1 MWITKQGVSLTYKII
16 ILSLVMSLLCIL
28 ITGGLVYSNIRRHLI
43 EKNIHRIDNDIEFII
58 SSIDRDIGL
67 VDNLVNWTTLN
78 YSILQF
84 LDPDKNTGRIRG
96 LNSVIAFD
104 ALNTHLFNS
113 PISPF
118 ICKVLIQTKD
128 NRTISTGLYPGIA
141 DESDNIKSSSYY
153 QEVLLAR
160 SYYWT
165 GLEDTVFSDG
175 SMDVRKKIIPIIR
188 PIIIKQTRQVM
199 GWIFIGLSADI
210 LSSRIAERVELENSR
225 FIWNIGYKYYI
236 YEDGDFTDIT
246 GEIGAGDTFSKGPP
260 KKTTITLSGKKTEVV
275 GLTSAFCNWTLME
288 ITGGSGDIQIDI
300 VEILFMETFVFIF
313 FLFVMYALITR
324 IIVKPIRKIERHI
337 ENVGSGDF
345 TPDPGIEG
353 PDEIGAIGRSINR
366 MAADI
371 SRLMD
376 EYIQIE
382 ASKRNLELAN
392 LQKQISPHFIYNTL
406 NTIKWMAIIQ
416 QAQGIEEV
424 VDTMVAILREI
435 VKDTRLHVTVMDEIV
450 FLDSYI
456 KLIRFQYGDTF
467 SYHVSWDDPSL
478 ESAYILKFTLQP
490 IVENALF
497 HGLDPHEKAGELR
510 IHIGRQEDDLLIT
523 IFDNG
528 VGMNEEQINT
538 LLNARIS
545 SGNILKELGI
555 SNVDSRIKME
565 YGPSYG
571 IRIESVP
578 GEYTRVFIL
587 YPYKT
592 QGGNNFV

>member
-1 MWITKQGVSLTYKII
+1 MRIIKQGVSLTYKII

-28 ITGGLVYSNIRRHLI
+28 ITGSLIYSNIRGHLI
-43 EKNIHRIDNDIEFII
+43 EKNIHKINNDIEFII
-58 SSIDRDIGL
+58 SSIDKDIGL
-67 VDNLVNWTTLN
+67 VDNLVNWTSLN

-84 LDPDKNTGRIRG
+84 LDPDKNIGQSRG

-113 PISPF
+113 PISSF

-128 NRTISTGLYPGIA
+128 GRTISAGFYPGIA
-141 DESDNIKSSSYY
+141 GEADRIKSYSYY
-153 QEVLLAR
+153 QAILSSK
-160 SYYWT
+160 SYYWI
-165 GLEDTVFSDG
+165 GLEDAVFSSG
-175 SMDVRKKIIPIIR
+175 NLDVRKKIIPVIR
-188 PIIIKQTRQVM
+188 PIMIRQTGQVM

-210 LSSRIAERVELENSR
+210 LSSRIAERVELKDSR

-236 YEDGDFTDIT
+236 YENGDFFDVS
-246 GEIGAGDTFSKGPP
+246 GEISTWGTFNKNSPEKNV
-260 KKTTITLSGKKTEVV
+260 IILNGKKAEVI
-275 GLTSAFCNWTLME
+275 GLSSAFWDWTLME
-288 ITGGSGDIQIDI
+288 LVEGSGDLQIDI
-300 VEILFMETFVFIF
+300 AEIFLMEIFVFIF
-313 FLFVMYALITR
+313 FSFVMYALITR

-337 ENVGSGDF
+337 ENIGSGNF
-345 TPDPGIEG
+345 TPDPAIEG
-353 PDEIGAIGRSINR
+353 SDEVGVIGRSINR
-366 MAADI
+366 MSTDI
-371 SRLMD
+371 SRLID
-376 EYIQIE
+376 EHIRIE
-382 ASKRNLELAN
+382 ASKRDLELAN
-392 LQKQISPHFIYNTL
+392 LQKQINPHFIYNTL

-467 SYHVSWDDPSL
+467 SYHVSWDDPFL
-478 ESAYILKFTLQP
+478 ENAYILKFTLQP
-490 IVENALF
+490 IVENAIF

-510 IHIGRQEDDLLIT
+510 IQIGRRGDDLLIT

-528 VGMNEEQINT
+528 TGMDEEQINT
-538 LLNARIS
+538 LLNTQTS

-571 IRIESVP
+571 IHIESVL
-578 GEYTRVFIL
+578 GEYTKVFIL
-587 YPYKT
+587 YPHRT
-592 QGGNNFV
+592 QGGNSLV

>member
-1 MWITKQGVSLTYKII
+1 MRITKQGGSLTYKII
-16 ILSLVMSLLCIL
+16 ILSLVMSFLCIL
-28 ITGGLVYSNIRRHLI
+28 IMGSLIYSNIRGHLI
-43 EKNIHRIDNDIEFII
+43 EKNIYRINNNIEFII

-84 LDPDKNTGRIRG
+84 LDPDKNTGQSWG

-128 NRTISTGLYPGIA
+128 GRTISTGLYPGIA
-141 DESDNIKSSSYY
+141 DEADKIKSYSHY
-153 QEVLLAR
+153 QTILLNR
-160 SYYWT
+160 SYYWI
-165 GLEDTVFSDG
+165 GLENAVFSNG
-175 SMDVRKKIIPIIR
+175 SLDVSEKIIPVIR
-188 PIIIKQTRQVM
+188 PIMIKQTRQVM

-210 LSSRIAERVELENSR
+210 LSSRIAERADLKNSR
-225 FIWNIGYKYYI
+225 YIWNIGYKYYI
-236 YEDGDFTDIT
+236 YEDGNFSDISR
-246 GEIGAGDTFSKGPP
+246 EITTCNTFSKDSPE
-260 KKTTITLSGKKTEVV
+260 KTTIILKGKKTEVI
-275 GLTSAFCNWTLME
+275 GLTSAFWGWTLME
-288 ITGGSGDIQIDI
+288 LAGGSGDLQIDI
-300 VEILFMETFVFIF
+300 FEILLMGLFVFIF
-313 FLFVMYALITR
+313 FSFIMYVLITR

-337 ENVGSGDF
+337 ENIGLGNF

-353 PDEIGAIGRSINR
+353 FDEIGAIGRSINR
-366 MAADI
+366 MSTDI
-371 SRLMD
+371 SRLID
-376 EYIQIE
+376 EHIRIE
-382 ASKRNLELAN
+382 SSKRDLELAN

-478 ESAYILKFTLQP
+478 ENAYILKFTLQP
-490 IVENALF
+490 IVENAIF

-510 IHIGRQEDDLLIT
+510 IQIGRQGDDLLIT

-528 VGMNEEQINT
+528 IGMKEEQINT
-538 LLNARIS
+538 LINTQVS

-555 SNVDSRIKME
+555 SNVNSRIKIE

-571 IRIESVP
+571 IRIESVL
-578 GEYTRVFIL
+578 GEYTKVFIL
-587 YPYKT
+587 YPYRP
-592 QGGNNFV
+592 QGGNSFV

>member
-1 MWITKQGVSLTYKII
+1 MRIIKQGISLTYKII

-28 ITGGLVYSNIRRHLI
+28 ITGSLIYSNIRRHLI
-43 EKNIHRIDNDIEFII
+43 EKNIHRINNDIEFIV

-78 YSILQF
+78 YSILRF
-84 LDPDKNTGRIRG
+84 LDPSKNTDQNWG

-128 NRTISTGLYPGIA
+128 DRTISTGLYPSIA
-141 DESDNIKSSSYY
+141 DEADKIKSYPYY
-153 QEVLLAR
+153 QPILLAK
-160 SYYWT
+160 SYYWI
-165 GLEDTVFSDG
+165 GLEDAIFSNG
-175 SMDVRKKIIPIIR
+175 SMDVRKKIIPVIR
-188 PIIIKQTRQVM
+188 PIMIKQTRQVM

-210 LSSRIAERVELENSR
+210 LSSRIAERAELKNSR

-236 YEDGDFTDIT
+236 YEDGDFSDIT
-246 GEIGAGDTFSKGPP
+246 GEITAWDTFSKESPE
-260 KKTTITLSGKKTEVV
+260 KTVITLNGKKTEVI
-275 GLTSAFCNWTLME
+275 GLASAFWDWTLME
-288 ITGGSGDIQIDI
+288 LVEGSDVLQIDI
-300 VEILFMETFVFIF
+300 VEILFMELFVFIF
-313 FLFVMYALITR
+313 FLFVMYILITR

-337 ENVGSGDF
+337 ENIGSGNF
-345 TPDPGIEG
+345 SPDPSIEG
-353 PDEIGAIGRSINR
+353 SDEIGAIGRSINR
-366 MAADI
+366 MSADI

-376 EYIQIE
+376 EYIRIE
-382 ASKRNLELAN
+382 ASKRDLELAN

-478 ESAYILKFTLQP
+478 ENAHILKFTLQP
-490 IVENALF
+490 IVENAIF

-510 IHIGRQEDDLLIT
+510 IQIGRKGNDLLIT
-523 IFDNG
+523 VFDNG
-528 VGMNEEQINT
+528 IGMNEKQINI
-538 LLNARIS
+538 LLNTHIS

-571 IRIESVP
+571 ISIESVL
-578 GEYTRVFIL
+578 GEYTKVFIL
-587 YPYKT
+587 YPLQNPGRK
-592 QGGNNFV
+592 